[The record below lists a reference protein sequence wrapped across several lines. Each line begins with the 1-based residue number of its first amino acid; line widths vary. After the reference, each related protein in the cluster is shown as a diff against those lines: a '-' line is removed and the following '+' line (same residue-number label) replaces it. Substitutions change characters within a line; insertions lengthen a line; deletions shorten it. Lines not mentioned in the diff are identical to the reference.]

1 MQPAASGRLPNIVF
15 ILLDDAGWGDFGC
28 FGQKLIRTPHID
40 QAAREGTRFTDCYA
54 GATVCA
60 PSRSVLMTGLH
71 TGHTAIRAN
80 AGTIPLLASDFTI
93 AQLLKK
99 AGYATGGFGKWG
111 LGDAGSDGIPTK
123 HGFDEFFGYLHQ
135 VHAHSYYPDFLW
147 DNEKKFP
154 LPGNRDGKG
163 TQYSADVIE
172 DRSLKFLNKNAG
184 RPFFLYACTT
194 LPHAKF
200 EPPDLSPYEKMP
212 WTNGQKAYAAMI
224 TRADAYVGRIMSA
237 LREHG
242 LEKDTLVFI
251 TSDNGAHSGED
262 KGYELFKSN
271 GILRGQKG
279 QLYEGGIRDP
289 MIVRWPGRVKAGAVS
304 DYPWY
309 FCDMMPTLAEL
320 TKTPPPRNLD
330 GVSVLPLL
338 LHGTKPARE
347 FLYWEA
353 NAWNNKAQKFD
364 PERLVQAVRSGD
376 WKAIRTKKGAPL
388 ELYNMRNDPGETK
401 DVAAANAAV
410 VARIEKYM
418 KTAHTEPR
426 PHNTGSMQWVK

>member
-1 MQPAASGRLPNIVF
+1 MQPASERLPNIVF
-15 ILLDDAGWGDFGC
+15 ILLDDAGWGDLGC
-28 FGQKLIRTPHID
+28 YGQKLIRTPHID
-40 QAAREGTRFTDCYA
+40 QVAREGTRFTDCYA
-54 GATVCA
+54 GGAVCA
-60 PSRSVLMTGLH
+60 PSRSVLMTGYH
-71 TGHTAIRAN
+71 TGHTAVRAN
-80 AGTIPLLASDFTI
+80 AGTIPLLARDVTI

-135 VHAHSYYPDFLW
+135 VHAHSFYPDFLW
-147 DNEKKFP
+147 DNERKFP
-154 LPGNRDGKG
+154 LPGNKDGKG
-163 TQYSADVIE
+163 TQYSADVIGGK
-172 DRSLKFLNKNAG
+172 SLEFLHKNAS

-200 EPPDLSPYEKMP
+200 EPPDLSPYESMP
-212 WTNGQKAYAAMI
+212 WTEGQKAYAAMV
-224 TRADAYVGRIMSA
+224 TRADAYVGRIVSA

-251 TSDNGAHSGED
+251 ASDNGAHSGED

-271 GILRGQKG
+271 GILRGEKG
-279 QLYEGGIRDP
+279 KLYEGGIRDP
-289 MIVRWPGRVKAGAVS
+289 MVVRWPGRVKAGAVS

-320 TKTPPPRNLD
+320 TRTTPPPNPD

-338 LHGTKPARE
+338 LSGTRPARE

-353 NAWNNKAQKFD
+353 NVWNGKAQMFQL
-364 PERLVQAVRSGD
+364 ERLAQAVRSGD
-376 WKAIRTKKGAPL
+376 WKVVRTKQGAPL
-388 ELYNMRNDPGETK
+388 ELYNLRSDPGETK
-401 DVAAANAAV
+401 DVAAANPTV
-410 VARIEKYM
+410 IARFEKYL
-418 KTAHTEPR
+418 KTARTEPR
-426 PHNTGSMQWVK
+426 PHDTGSMQWVE